1 MSPLDLTLLH
11 SPPIWKGF
19 MQLFSAIRAKST
31 LPEDVMELAMCRV
44 AALNGAAFEWMHH
57 VPLLRNAGVSAEGA
71 ETVRT
76 VIAGYTGKDG
86 EKGLSGKL
94 WDVLSFVDCMTKDVK
109 VPDAVFDKVR
119 KILDERQI
127 VELVMTTAGYNAVSR
142 FLVALDVA
150 EMKDVKVGDAR
161 LPSKL

>member
-1 MSPLDLTLLH
+1 
-11 SPPIWKGF
+11 
-19 MQLFSAIRAKST
+19 
-31 LPEDVMELAMCRV
+31 
-44 AALNGAAFEWMHH
+44 
-57 VPLLRNAGVSAEGA
+57 
-71 ETVRT
+71 
-76 VIAGYTGKDG
+76 
-86 EKGLSGKL
+86 
-94 WDVLSFVDCMTKDVK
+94 LSFVDCMTKDVK